1 MRLIPENYF
10 DENLLRSKLL
20 DLYMSNTDLLLEVKD
35 LAVSF
40 QRTARRE
47 KIVTDVVRDVDL
59 KIHAGETVAL
69 VGESGSGKSLTAL
82 SILQLLPYP
91 YAFHP
96 HGSIMYQGEELVG
109 ANKTTLER
117 IRGNDISMIF
127 QEPMTALNPL
137 HVIKK
142 QIGESLALHQGITG
156 EAAREKIIAL
166 LDRVGIHNPESR
178 LGAYPHQLSGGQRQR
193 VMIAMALANRPE
205 ILLADEP
212 TTALDVTVQAKILS
226 LLKELQ
232 AADNLGI
239 LLITHDLNMV
249 RKVADRVL
257 VMKDGEVVERGETE
271 KIFVSAEQPY
281 TKALLSAE
289 PPLRES
295 PIANNE
301 EVLQVE
307 NLKVWFPIKRGLLK
321 RTVDHVKA
329 VNQASLSLHPGHT
342 LGVVGESGSGKTT
355 LALAL
360 LKLVSAE
367 GNILLDGK
375 PLGVPGGTSMP
386 EVRRAMQIVFQ
397 DPYGSLSPRLSV
409 GEIISEGLDAHGLV
423 PDPKQRDQKVINI
436 LKEVEIDPAVRFR
449 YPHEFSGGQRQR
461 IAIARALILEPRI
474 LFLDEPTSA
483 LDRTVQVQVLDLLN
497 RIQRQHGLA
506 YVFISHD
513 LSVVRAIADE
523 LMVMKSGDVVEQ
535 GKAESIFQ
543 NPQHPYTRELLS
555 AAFEMKLAG

>member
-1 MRLIPENYF
+1 
-10 DENLLRSKLL
+10 
-20 DLYMSNTDLLLEVKD
+20 MSDPILTVTD

-40 QRTARRE
+40 QRTEKRE
-47 KIVTDVVRDVDL
+47 RIVTDVVSGVDL
-59 KIHAGETVAL
+59 ELHAGETVAL
-69 VGESGSGKSLTAL
+69 VGESGSGKTLTAL

-96 HGSIMYQGEELVG
+96 QGSITYQAEQLVG
-109 ANKTTLER
+109 ADQATLQR

-137 HVIKK
+137 HVIEK

-156 EAAREKIIAL
+156 DAATKKIISL
-166 LDRVGIHNPESR
+166 LDRVGIHNPAAR
-178 LGAYPHQLSGGQRQR
+178 LDAYPHQLSGGQKQR

-212 TTALDVTVQAKILS
+212 TTALDVTVQAKILR

-232 AADNLGI
+232 AAENLAI

-249 RKVADRVL
+249 KKVADRIL
-257 VMKDGEVVERGETE
+257 VMKQGKVVERGAATQ
-271 KIFVSAEQPY
+271 IFTSAQEDY

-289 PPLRES
+289 PPLRQPPEVKT
-295 PIANNE
+295 E
-301 EVLQVE
+301 VVLQADD
-307 NLKVWFPIKRGLLK
+307 LKVWFPIKKGLLK
-321 RTVDHVKA
+321 RTVDHIKA
-329 VNQASLSLHPGHT
+329 VNQASLKLHPGHT

-360 LKLVSAE
+360 LKLVQAE
-367 GNILLDGK
+367 GAVLLDGK
-375 PLGVPGGTSMP
+375 PLGVRGGLSMP
-386 EVRRAMQIVFQ
+386 QVRLAMQIVFQ
-397 DPYGSLSPRLSV
+397 DPYGSLSPRLTI
-409 GEIISEGLDAHGLV
+409 GAIISEGLDAHRLV
-423 PDPKQRDQKVINI
+423 TDPAARDEKVIEI

-483 LDRTVQVQVLDLLN
+483 LDRAVQVQVLDLLN
-497 RIQRQHGLA
+497 RLQRQHGLA

-513 LSVVRAIADE
+513 LSVVRAIADD
-523 LMVMKSGDVVEQ
+523 LMVMRSGDVVEQ
-535 GKAESIFQ
+535 GDAKSIFAS
-543 NPQHPYTRELLS
+543 PQHPYTKELLS
-555 AAFEMKLAG
+555 AAFNLEQAV

>member
-1 MRLIPENYF
+1 
-10 DENLLRSKLL
+10 
-20 DLYMSNTDLLLEVKD
+20 MSAPILTVKD

-40 QRTARRE
+40 QRTE
-47 KIVTDVVRDVDL
+47 KGQQVTSDVVHDVAL
-59 KIHAGETVAL
+59 ELHAGETLAL

-82 SILQLLPYP
+82 SVLQLLPYP
-91 YAFHP
+91 YAYHP
-96 HGSIMYQGEELVG
+96 SGSIVYKGTEMINADAE
-109 ANKTTLER
+109 TLQR

-137 HVIKK
+137 HVIEK

-156 EAAREKIIAL
+156 DAAREKIIEL
-166 LDRVGIHNPESR
+166 LERVGIHNSQSR

-193 VMIAMALANRPE
+193 VMIAMALANKPE

-212 TTALDVTVQAKILS
+212 TTALDVTVQARILE

-232 AADNLGI
+232 ASENLGI

-257 VMKDGEVVERGETE
+257 VMQQGRLIEQGTTSQ
-271 KIFVSAEQPY
+271 IFSVPQQQY
-281 TKALLSAE
+281 TQTLLSAE
-289 PPLRES
+289 PPLRQKPQQRSEQ
-295 PIANNE
+295 
-301 EVLQVE
+301 VLAVDD
-307 NLKVWFPIKRGLLK
+307 LKVWFPIKKGLLK
-321 RTVDHVKA
+321 KTVDYVKA
-329 VNQASLSLHPGHT
+329 VNHASLKLYPGHT

-360 LKLVSAE
+360 LKLVRSD
-367 GNILLDGK
+367 GSILLDGK
-375 PLGVPGGTSMP
+375 PVGGTGGHAMAD
-386 EVRRAMQIVFQ
+386 VRRAMQIVFQ
-397 DPYGSLSPRLSV
+397 DPYGSLSPRMSV

-423 PDPKQRDQKVINI
+423 QDAAERDRRVVKI
-436 LKEVEIDPAVRFR
+436 LEEVEIDPGVRFR

-474 LFLDEPTSA
+474 LFLDEPTSS
-483 LDRTVQVQVLDLLN
+483 LDRTVQVQVLELLN
-497 RIQRQHGLA
+497 NLQRQHKLA

-513 LSVVRAIADE
+513 LSVVRAIADD

-535 GKAESIFQ
+535 GDAETIFSS
-543 NPQHPYTRELLS
+543 PQHPYTRELMEAASLS
-555 AAFEMKLAG
+555 DVAVN

>member
-1 MRLIPENYF
+1 
-10 DENLLRSKLL
+10 
-20 DLYMSNTDLLLEVKD
+20 MSAPILTVKD

-40 QRTARRE
+40 QRTE
-47 KIVTDVVRDVDL
+47 KGQQVTSDVVHDVAL
-59 KIHAGETVAL
+59 ELHAGETLAL

-82 SILQLLPYP
+82 SVLQLLPYP
-91 YAFHP
+91 YAYHP
-96 HGSIMYQGEELVG
+96 SGSIVYKGTEMINADAE
-109 ANKTTLER
+109 TLQR

-137 HVIKK
+137 HVIEK

-156 EAAREKIIAL
+156 DAAREKIIEL
-166 LDRVGIHNPESR
+166 LERVGIHNSQSR

-193 VMIAMALANRPE
+193 VMIAMALANKPE

-212 TTALDVTVQAKILS
+212 TTALDVTVQARILE

-232 AADNLGI
+232 ASENLGI

-257 VMKDGEVVERGETE
+257 VMQQGRLIEQGTTSQ
-271 KIFVSAEQPY
+271 IFSVPQQQY
-281 TKALLSAE
+281 TQTLLSAE
-289 PPLRES
+289 PPLRQKPQQRSEQ
-295 PIANNE
+295 
-301 EVLQVE
+301 VLAVDD
-307 NLKVWFPIKRGLLK
+307 LKVWFPIKKGLLK
-321 RTVDHVKA
+321 KTVDYVKA
-329 VNQASLSLHPGHT
+329 VNHASLKLYPGHT

-360 LKLVSAE
+360 LKLVRSD
-367 GNILLDGK
+367 GSILLDGK
-375 PLGVPGGTSMP
+375 RVGGTGGHAMAD
-386 EVRRAMQIVFQ
+386 VRRAMQIVFQ
-397 DPYGSLSPRLSV
+397 DPYGSLSPRMSV

-423 PDPKQRDQKVINI
+423 QDAAERDRRVVKI
-436 LKEVEIDPAVRFR
+436 LEEVEIDPGVRFR

-474 LFLDEPTSA
+474 LFLDEPTSS
-483 LDRTVQVQVLDLLN
+483 LDRTVQVQVLELLN
-497 RIQRQHGLA
+497 NLQRQHKLA

-513 LSVVRAIADE
+513 LSVVRAIADD

-535 GKAESIFQ
+535 GDAETIFSS
-543 NPQHPYTRELLS
+543 PQHPYTRELMEAASLS
-555 AAFEMKLAG
+555 DVAVN

>member
-1 MRLIPENYF
+1 
-10 DENLLRSKLL
+10 
-20 DLYMSNTDLLLEVKD
+20 MSAPILTVKD

-40 QRTARRE
+40 QRTE
-47 KIVTDVVRDVDL
+47 KGQQVTSDVVHDVDL
-59 KIHAGETVAL
+59 ELHAGETLAL

-82 SILQLLPYP
+82 SVLQLLPYP
-91 YAFHP
+91 YAYHP
-96 HGSIMYQGEELVG
+96 SGSIVYKETEMINADAE
-109 ANKTTLER
+109 TLQR

-137 HVIKK
+137 HVIEK

-156 EAAREKIIAL
+156 DAAREKIIEL
-166 LDRVGIHNPESR
+166 LEKVGIHYPQSR

-193 VMIAMALANRPE
+193 VMIAMALANKPE

-212 TTALDVTVQAKILS
+212 TTALDVTVQARILE

-232 AADNLGI
+232 ASENLGI

-257 VMKDGEVVERGETE
+257 VMQQGRLIEQGTTSQ
-271 KIFVSAEQPY
+271 IFSVPQQQY
-281 TKALLSAE
+281 TQALLSAE
-289 PPLRES
+289 PPPRQKPQQRSEQ
-295 PIANNE
+295 
-301 EVLQVE
+301 VLAVDD
-307 NLKVWFPIKRGLLK
+307 LKVWFPIKKGLLK
-321 RTVDHVKA
+321 KTVDYVKA
-329 VNQASLSLHPGHT
+329 VNHASLKLYPGHT

-360 LKLVSAE
+360 LKLVRSD
-367 GNILLDGK
+367 GSILLDGK
-375 PLGVPGGTSMP
+375 PVGGTGGHAMAD
-386 EVRRAMQIVFQ
+386 VRRAMQIVFQ
-397 DPYGSLSPRLSV
+397 DPYGSLSPRMSV

-423 PDPKQRDQKVINI
+423 QDAAERDRRVVKI
-436 LKEVEIDPAVRFR
+436 LEEVEIDPGVRFR

-483 LDRTVQVQVLDLLN
+483 LDRTVQVQVLELLN
-497 RIQRQHGLA
+497 NLQRQHKLA

-513 LSVVRAIADE
+513 LSVVRAIADD

-535 GKAESIFQ
+535 GDAETIFSS
-543 NPQHPYTRELLS
+543 PQHPYTRELMEAASLS
-555 AAFEMKLAG
+555 DVAVN

>member
-1 MRLIPENYF
+1 
-10 DENLLRSKLL
+10 
-20 DLYMSNTDLLLEVKD
+20 MSDPILTVTD

-40 QRTARRE
+40 QRTE
-47 KIVTDVVRDVDL
+47 KQERIVTDVVSGVDL
-59 KIHAGETVAL
+59 ELHAGETVAL
-69 VGESGSGKSLTAL
+69 VGESGSGKTLTAL

-96 HGSIMYQGEELVG
+96 QGSITYQAEQLVG
-109 ANKTTLER
+109 ANQATLQR

-137 HVIKK
+137 HVIEK

-156 EAAREKIIAL
+156 DAATKKIISL
-166 LDRVGIHNPESR
+166 LERVGIDNAAAR
-178 LGAYPHQLSGGQRQR
+178 LDAYPHQLSGGQKQR

-232 AADNLGI
+232 AAENLAI

-249 RKVADRVL
+249 KKVADRIL
-257 VMKDGEVVERGETE
+257 VMKQGKVVERGATTQ
-271 KIFVSAEQPY
+271 IFTSAQEDY

-289 PPLRES
+289 PPLRQPPAVKTE
-295 PIANNE
+295 A
-301 EVLQVE
+301 VLQADD
-307 NLKVWFPIKRGLLK
+307 LKVWFPIKKGLLK
-321 RTVDHVKA
+321 RTVDHIKA
-329 VNQASLSLHPGHT
+329 VNQASLKLHPGHT

-360 LKLVSAE
+360 LKLVQAE
-367 GNILLDGK
+367 GTVLLDGK
-375 PLGVPGGTSMP
+375 PLGVRGGLSMP
-386 EVRRAMQIVFQ
+386 QVRLAMQIVFQ
-397 DPYGSLSPRLSV
+397 DPYGSLSPRLTI
-409 GEIISEGLDAHGLV
+409 GAIISEGLDAHRLV
-423 PDPKQRDQKVINI
+423 TDPAARDEKVIDI

-497 RIQRQHGLA
+497 RLQRQHGLA

-513 LSVVRAIADE
+513 LSVVRAIADD
-523 LMVMKSGDVVEQ
+523 LIVMRSGDVVEQ
-535 GKAESIFQ
+535 GAAKSIFAS
-543 NPQHPYTRELLS
+543 PQHPYTKELLS
-555 AAFEMKLAG
+555 AAFDLEQAV

>member
-1 MRLIPENYF
+1 MTSPILTI
-10 DENLLRSKLL
+10 S
-20 DLYMSNTDLLLEVKD
+20 D

-40 QRTARRE
+40 QRMEKGE

-59 KIHAGETVAL
+59 ELHAGETVAL

-91 YAFHP
+91 YAYHP
-96 HGSIMYQGEELVG
+96 RGSIRYQQEELVG
-109 ANKTTLER
+109 ASQATLQR
-117 IRGNDISMIF
+117 IRGNDISIIF
-127 QEPMTALNPL
+127 QEPITALNPL
-137 HVIKK
+137 HIIEK

-156 EAAREKIIAL
+156 NEAREKIVSL
-166 LDRVGIHNPESR
+166 LDRVGIHNAADR

-212 TTALDVTVQAKILS
+212 TTALDVTVQAKILG

-232 AADNLGI
+232 LADNLGI

-249 RKVADRVL
+249 KKVADRVL
-257 VMKDGEVVERGETE
+257 VMKEGKVVEHGETSR
-271 KIFVSAEQPY
+271 IFISPQQNY
-281 TKALLSAE
+281 TKSLLSAE
-289 PPLRES
+289 PPLRQPPEARGDA
-295 PIANNE
+295 IL
-301 EVLQVE
+301 EVE
-307 NLKVWFPIKRGLLK
+307 KLKVWFPVKRGLLK
-321 RTVDHVKA
+321 RTVDHIKA
-329 VNQASLSLHPGHT
+329 VNQATLKLHPGHT

-355 LALAL
+355 VALAL
-360 LKLVSAE
+360 LKLVRSE
-367 GNILLDGK
+367 GMVLLDGK
-375 PLGVPGGTSMP
+375 PVGVTGGASLT

-397 DPYGSLSPRLSV
+397 DPYGSLSPRLPI
-409 GEIISEGLDAHGLV
+409 GEIISEGLDAQKIV
-423 PDPKQRDQKVINI
+423 TNQAERDRKVVEI
-436 LKEVEIDPAVRFR
+436 LEEVEIDPSVRFR

-483 LDRTVQVQVLDLLN
+483 LDRTVQVQVLELLN
-497 RIQRQHGLA
+497 RIQRQHNLA

-513 LSVVRAIADE
+513 LSVVRAIADD
-523 LMVMKSGDVVEQ
+523 LMVMRSGDVVEQ
-535 GKAESIFQ
+535 GQADTIFS

-555 AAFEMKLAG
+555 AAFDLAV